1 MSQFQSTQSVH
12 TYFVPCSPLIFL
24 GLCFQCHIFNL
35 GYSFWAML
43 FAFCSL
49 SSCVLHSSPPFIS
62 NHKRGN
68 PSKEMFA
75 VVTSICY
82 HFIVLNCMLTEIS
95 NPTIRWQALKRRR
108 CLSVPLPL
116 SMNLFILHVVLVLLL
131 HLCLVSPPCEHM
143 IVIQYWRS
151 NLSWIF
157 SKLGSIT
164 SSCPVWSSHQH

>member
-1 MSQFQSTQSVH
+1 MISFLVTLKTCWHSPGASCAFPSLSPCVTSNSVFYVAFSSFFASGCYSSFVFTLLFISYHCCSLRHPNCFHLCLSFNQPRVCIH
-12 TYFVPCSPLIFL
+12 TLSHVPPSFSLVFVS
-24 GLCFQCHIFNL
+24 IFNL

-95 NPTIRWQALKRRR
+95 NPTIRW
-108 CLSVPLPL
+108 
-116 SMNLFILHVVLVLLL
+116 
-131 HLCLVSPPCEHM
+131 
-143 IVIQYWRS
+143 
-151 NLSWIF
+151 
-157 SKLGSIT
+157 
-164 SSCPVWSSHQH
+164 